1 MITPTDLKRTIEHFF
16 IIMENRSFDHMLG
29 FRTQTEAQPHAL
41 HHVHDTPQHKPR
53 VTEENP

>member
-1 MITPTDLKRTIEHFF
+1 MPTDLKRTIEHFF

-29 FRTQTEAQPHAL
+29 FRTQTEVRQHAL